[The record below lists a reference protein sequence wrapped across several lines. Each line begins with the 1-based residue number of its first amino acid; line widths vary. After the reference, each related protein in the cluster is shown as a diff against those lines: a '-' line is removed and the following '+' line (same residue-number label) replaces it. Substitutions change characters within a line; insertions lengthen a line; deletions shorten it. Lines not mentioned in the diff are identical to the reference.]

1 MKKKLKII
9 FLALI
14 LGGCFALITLLKF
27 SSFKSV
33 PQLYQLGVYKNLD
46 NAEKMA
52 DELPGA
58 IILKNEDTYKVI
70 GAIARSQVSKE
81 KIESLLSKE
90 NINYYKKPINL
101 TSDELQMVDDY
112 ELMIEKVSDYDTL
125 KLLNEQLLKKL
136 EERMK

>member
-58 IILKNEDTYKVI
+58 IILKNEDTYQVI

>member
-58 IILKNEDTYKVI
+58 IILKNEDTYQVI

-81 KIESLLSKE
+81 KIENLLSKE
-90 NINYYKKPINL
+90 NLNYYKKPINL